1 MMNAEG
7 KVMKKY
13 LIVGFVLLMTFA
25 MTITCFATKK
35 YYAKFMPVD
44 YSNWVWQEIP
54 NVTSCTK
61 TSDGLQYIIK
71 YRGVPE
77 PRIRQ
82 GKPFNNNNENEKT
95 KERDL
100 TMTIGVDN
108 ILIYEYEE

>member
-1 MMNAEG
+1 
-7 KVMKKY
+7 
-13 LIVGFVLLMTFA
+13 
-25 MTITCFATKK
+25 MTITCFAKKK
-35 YYAKFMPVD
+35 YYAKFMPQD

-54 NVTSCTK
+54 NVTSCEK

-77 PRIRQ
+77 PRVILR
-82 GKPFNNNNENEKT
+82 NYTNEKM

-108 ILIYEYEE
+108 VLIYEYSE